1 MRLILFA
8 AAMIGA
14 ASATTT
20 NGMAQCLR
28 TSIPTPN
35 PALLT
40 PPSEFDCEFKTSS
53 LNEPPG
59 QPQPSATRGQTDPA
73 AEAAALVAKLDYER
87 QCYRHARTIVHDRL
101 RQLQAS
107 VDKTMKVVNRAC
119 PAARTGRAT
128 GLGSTTSIP
137 LPGRA
142 LLAEPANVDCEFK
155 DSSLDD
161 AAGGAPQP
169 TPTRAQADAALRV
182 KLDYERQC
190 YRHDEMILR
199 NGLQLLQASVGEMI
213 KAVNR
218 NELRAAKQQT
228 AAKQQAA
235 AKQQRPADRSL
246 RRAQV
251 APCAAISRGKC
262 VGRDPDAHVRFMILR
277 DSSL

>member
-1 MRLILFA
+1 MRPILFA

-14 ASATTT
+14 ASLTTT
-20 NGMAQCLR
+20 YATAQCSV
-28 TSIPTPN
+28 TSIPRPN
-35 PALLT
+35 PTLLT
-40 PPSEFDCEFKTSS
+40 PPSEFNCEFKTSS
-53 LNEPPG
+53 RNEGPD
-59 QPQPSATRGQTDPA
+59 QLQPSETRGQTDPG

-87 QCYRHARTIVHDRL
+87 QCYRHARTIVRDRL

-107 VDKTMKVVNRAC
+107 VDKAMKAVNLAC

-128 GLGSTTSIP
+128 RLGSTTSIP
-137 LPGRA
+137 LPTRA
-142 LLAEPANVDCEFK
+142 LLTEPADIDCEFK

-161 AAGGAPQP
+161 AGGAPQP
-169 TPTRAQADAALRV
+169 TPTRAQADAALRI

-199 NGLQLLQASVGEMI
+199 NGLQLLQASVGEMV

-218 NELRAAKQQT
+218 NER
-228 AAKQQAA
+228 AA
-235 AKQQRPADRSL
+235 AKQQPANQQL
-246 RRAQV
+246 RTQV

-262 VGRDPDAHVRFMILR
+262 IGRDPDAHVRFMIQR